1 MEYKSEEYYEYWRWM
16 SQRAYRRAKGEEV
29 EPTPLQAER
38 AKVKRNRWY
47 KIAELLLDW
56 QDREYEINEFARAV
70 GFPSTESMYTYF
82 MRSGKEMVD
91 KYGALPPV
99 ATPSKVLRKY
109 MDKE

>member
-47 KIAELLLDW
+47 KIAGLLLDW
-56 QDREYEINEFARAV
+56 QDKKYEVLEFAKAT
-70 GFPSTESMYTYF
+70 GFPSNAAMYMYLIH
-82 MRSGKEMVD
+82 SGAEMVK
-91 KYGALPPV
+91 KYGALPWV
-99 ATPSKVLRKY
+99 YTPSKVLRKY
-109 MDKE
+109 MEKE